1 MGDYN
6 SIHDFEQNITL
17 NDIMADTKF
26 VGDQREIVLGAI
38 RMLQPDFVP
47 VYKPPA
53 TYYENVLM
61 NQLNEHLRP
70 LSERLDP
77 NVSIVFRM
85 LNVVNWSDNVFNCN
99 AADGTSGRQRDH
111 RIKARIQ
118 C

>member
-1 MGDYN
+1 MGP
-6 SIHDFEQNITL
+6 IIVLVCGCAQNITL

-61 NQLNEHLRP
+61 DQLNEHLRP

-77 NVSIVFRM
+77 NVSGFLSVCE
-85 LNVVNWSDNVFNCN
+85 VVVLTD
-99 AADGTSGRQRDH
+99 
-111 RIKARIQ
+111 
-118 C
+118 